1 MKKILVKS
9 FNESYSEQKCSISQR
24 QGIITCIPKE
34 GKSKYSLKNW
44 RPITLLNVDLKICS
58 AVISNR
64 LKPVLVDLI
73 SQTQKGFLKG
83 RYIGECTRLIFDL
96 IEKLEEDDI
105 PVLLVLL
112 AFEKAFDTVEWSFL
126 YQTLQFFGFGE
137 SFCSWI
143 KTFYN
148 DIMSYIIDNGHCSDY
163 FKLGRVGRQGVPL
176 SPYLFILVLL
186 LLSTAL
192 RKW

>member
-1 MKKILVKS
+1 VKKNLVKS
-9 FNESYSEQKCSISQR
+9 FNESYSEQKCSLSQR

-44 RPITLLNVDLKICS
+44 RPIILLNVDLKICS
-58 AVISNR
+58 AAISNR

-73 SQTQKGFLKG
+73 SQTQKVFLRG

-96 IEKLEEDDI
+96 IEKMEEEDI
-105 PVLLVLL
+105 PGLLVLL
-112 AFEKAFDTVEWSFL
+112 DFEKALDTVQWSFL
-126 YQTLQFFGFGE
+126 YKTLQFFGFGE

-148 DIMSYIIDNGHCSDY
+148 DISSCIINNGHRSDY
-163 FKLGRVGRQGVPL
+163 FKLGRGVRQ
-176 SPYLFILVLL
+176 
-186 LLSTAL
+186 
-192 RKW
+192 

>member
-1 MKKILVKS
+1 MKSPGIDEFTTEIYNFFWLDVNKILVKS

-58 AVISNR
+58 AAMANR

-83 RYIGECTRLIFDL
+83 RYIGECNRLIFDL
-96 IEKLEEDDI
+96 IEK
-105 PVLLVLL
+105 
-112 AFEKAFDTVEWSFL
+112 
-126 YQTLQFFGFGE
+126 
-137 SFCSWI
+137 
-143 KTFYN
+143 
-148 DIMSYIIDNGHCSDY
+148 NGR
-163 FKLGRVGRQGVPL
+163 G
-176 SPYLFILVLL
+176 
-186 LLSTAL
+186 
-192 RKW
+192 